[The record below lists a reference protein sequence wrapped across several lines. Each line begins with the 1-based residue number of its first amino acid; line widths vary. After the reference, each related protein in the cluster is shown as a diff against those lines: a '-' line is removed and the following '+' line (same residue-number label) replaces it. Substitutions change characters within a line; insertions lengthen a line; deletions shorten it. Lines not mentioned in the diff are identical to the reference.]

1 MKLTYVENEIVIA
14 VHEYIAI
21 NFLESFPIG
30 SLCKTYEIGES
41 KLTKGFK
48 TKYEIT
54 IYGYY
59 LQKRM
64 NYAMELL
71 KSGKDVGTV
80 ATVLEYSTP
89 GSFSRAFKKIYP
101 KPPNSYRY
109 VKD

>member
-1 MKLTYVENEIVIA
+1 MKLTYAEDEIVKT

-21 NFLESFPIG
+21 NFLESFPTG
-30 SLCKTYEIGES
+30 SLCQAYAISES

-48 TKYEIT
+48 TKYGIT

-64 NYAMELL
+64 NYAMEQL
-71 KSGKDVGTV
+71 KSGKDVGAV
-80 ATVLEYSTP
+80 AAMLEYSTA
-89 GSFSRAFKKIYP
+89 GSFSRAFQKIYP
-101 KPPNSYRY
+101 KSPNSYRY

>member
-1 MKLTYVENEIVIA
+1 MKLTYAENEIVNA

-21 NFLESFPIG
+21 NFLQNFQIG
-30 SLCKTYEIGES
+30 SLCQTYEISES

-59 LQKRM
+59 LQKKM
-64 NYAMELL
+64 NYAMEQL
-71 KSGKDVGTV
+71 KNGKDVGTV
-80 ATVLEYSTP
+80 AAMLKYSTT
-89 GSFSRAFKKIYP
+89 GSFSRAFQKIYP